1 MIPLRDDVP
10 SRTVPVVNY
19 ALIALNALA
28 FFYELRLGEG
38 IERFIRQ
45 SAVVPS
51 LFTGHDGD
59 LSVGEMLSTT
69 FDPTLGSR
77 VLFSMFLHGGF
88 AHFIGNM
95 LYLWIFGDNVE
106 DRMGHFRY
114 LFFYLL
120 CGWTASYAH
129 VWSSPNS
136 TIPSIGASGAIAGV
150 LGAYITLYPH
160 ARVVTLI
167 PLGIFTD
174 LVSVPAF
181 FFLGFWIL
189 QQFLYGFLTV
199 ADTHTA
205 QSGGVAWWAHIGGFV
220 AGFILVWVF
229 QSRKRRPPSR
239 DTWWEDQYRGRHVRG
254 W

>member
-10 SRTVPVVNY
+10 SRTVPVVNVT
-19 ALIALNALA
+19 LIAINALA
-28 FFYELRLGEG
+28 FFYEIGLGQG

-45 SAVVPS
+45 SAVVPA
-51 LFTGHDGD
+51 LYTGGD
-59 LSVGEMLSTT
+59 QALQIGEILSTT
-69 FDPTLGSR
+69 FDPTLGMR
-77 VLFSMFLHGGF
+77 VLLSMFLHGGF
-88 AHFIGNM
+88 AHFLGNM

-114 LFFYLL
+114 LVFYLL
-120 CGWTASYAH
+120 CGWVASYAH

-136 TIPSIGASGAIAGV
+136 AIPSIGASGAIAGV

-167 PLGIFTD
+167 PLGIFME
-174 LVSVPAF
+174 LVQIPAF
-181 FFLGFWIL
+181 FFLGIWIL

-205 QSGGVAWWAHIGGFV
+205 QSGGVAWWAHIGGFA
-220 AGFILVWVF
+220 AGFVLVWVF
-229 QSRKRRPPSR
+229 QSRKRRPASR
-239 DTWWEDQYRGRHVRG
+239 DAWWEDHYRGRRVRG